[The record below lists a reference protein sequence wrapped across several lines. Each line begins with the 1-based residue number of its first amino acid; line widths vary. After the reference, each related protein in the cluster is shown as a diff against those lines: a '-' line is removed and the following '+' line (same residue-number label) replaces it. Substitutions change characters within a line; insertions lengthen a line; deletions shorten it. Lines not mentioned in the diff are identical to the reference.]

1 MSEANAVKISEY
13 LADVAADG
21 SVDSSA
27 FEAVSIPSV
36 KIEISSDGGKTWIDV
51 DSTWDGKVSLD
62 EHRQQEFAKITQPGF
77 GDAGKVKTDG
87 E

>member
-1 MSEANAVKISEY
+1 MSE
-13 LADVAADG
+13 
-21 SVDSSA
+21 VDDDTIHV
-27 FEAVSIPSV
+27 EPETVVEPVLKSIV
-36 KIEISSDGGKTWIDV
+36 DV

-62 EHRQQEFAKITQPGF
+62 EHRQQQFAKIAQPGF

>member
-1 MSEANAVKISEY
+1 MSEVDDDKIHVEPETVVETV
-13 LADVAADG
+13 LK
-21 SVDSSA
+21 
-27 FEAVSIPSV
+27 SIV
-36 KIEISSDGGKTWIDV
+36 DV
-51 DSTWDGKVSLD
+51 DANWDGKVSLD

>member
-1 MSEANAVKISEY
+1 MSE
-13 LADVAADG
+13 
-21 SVDSSA
+21 VDDDTIHV
-27 FEAVSIPSV
+27 EPETVVEPVLKSIV
-36 KIEISSDGGKTWIDV
+36 DV
-51 DSTWDGKVSLD
+51 DATWDGKASLD